1 MTDGLFEAVAEECG
15 IDWQCLNAARKRG
28 RAPMALKTLG
38 KAVRDI
44 DDMGGKPDE
53 VPRRAEVYRNRW
65 PGIALTPLALAKHW
79 PSLVPPKPKSTIT
92 DAQRENLARMFEEM
106 DNASYNA

>member
-1 MTDGLFEAVAEECG
+1 
-15 IDWQCLNAARKRG
+15 
-28 RAPMALKTLG
+28 MALKTLG

-79 PSLVPPKPKSTIT
+79 PSLFPPKPKSTIT
-92 DAQRENLARMFEEM
+92 DAQRANLALMFEEM
-106 DNASYNA
+106 DNASYEA

>member
-1 MTDGLFEAVAEECG
+1 MTDGLFEAVADECG
-15 IDWQCLNAARKRG
+15 IDWQCLNLARKRG
-28 RAPMALKTLG
+28 RTPVALSTLG
-38 KAVRDI
+38 KAVSDI
-44 DDMGGKPDE
+44 DAMGGVPDE

-79 PSLVPPKPKSTIT
+79 PSLVPPKSKSTIT